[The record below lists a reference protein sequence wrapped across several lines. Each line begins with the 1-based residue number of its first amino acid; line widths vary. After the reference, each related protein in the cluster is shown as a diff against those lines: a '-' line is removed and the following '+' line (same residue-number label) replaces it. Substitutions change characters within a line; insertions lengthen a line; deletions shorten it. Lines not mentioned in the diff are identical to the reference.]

1 MIYKDLI
8 TLIIIFFLLLALGVR
23 IAEQG
28 LYETMGLD
36 LRPKS
41 FDFDF
46 QRDRVYSFTILGN
59 SLEVKKYYQV
69 GNIVACREKIDVTIN
84 GKSFTINPIIPTGV
98 MMRESVNLDKKTAKM
113 YN

>member
-59 SLEVKKYYQV
+59 SLEVKKILSSWKYSGLQGENRCYY
-69 GNIVACREKIDVTIN
+69 
-84 GKSFTINPIIPTGV
+84 
-98 MMRESVNLDKKTAKM
+98 
-113 YN
+113 